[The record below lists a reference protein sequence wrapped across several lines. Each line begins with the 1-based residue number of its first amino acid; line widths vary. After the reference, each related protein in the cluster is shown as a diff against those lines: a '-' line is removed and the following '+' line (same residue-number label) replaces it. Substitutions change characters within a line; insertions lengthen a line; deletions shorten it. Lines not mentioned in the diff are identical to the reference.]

1 MENLMRRET
10 KTFGLVA
17 ALLLA
22 ACQVAV
28 AQDGAGKAESKRIEE
43 RQRADSN
50 AELTLQELFAENEGA
65 KALYGKAAGYAV
77 FAATKAGFVVS
88 GGGGTGVA
96 VDKTSG
102 KHTYMKMG
110 TGGVGLSFGARR
122 FDLVILFE
130 TEARLNTFIDGGWD
144 STAAANATAGHDSA
158 GVASTFFDGI
168 AFYQL
173 SNKGLMASADVSG
186 TRFWVD
192 EDLN

>member
-1 MENLMRRET
+1 MRREQIV
-10 KTFGLVA
+10 FGLA
-17 ALLLA
+17 ATLLLA
-22 ACQVAV
+22 SFQAV
-28 AQDGAGKAESKRIEE
+28 AQDTESKADGKRAEE

-50 AELTLQELFAENEGA
+50 AELTLQQLFAENEGA
-65 KALYGKAAGYAV
+65 KALYDKAAGYAV

-96 VDKTSG
+96 VDNKTG

-110 TGGVGLSFGARR
+110 MGGVGLSFGARHY
-122 FDLVILFE
+122 DLVLLFE
-130 TEARLNTFIDGGWD
+130 TAERLNTFIDGGWD
-144 STAAANATAGHDSA
+144 STAAVNATAGKDSA
-158 GVASTFFDGI
+158 GVASSFFDGV

-186 TRFWVD
+186 TRFWVA